1 MPICSDAEVF
11 VMSRIAS
18 EESDNDDP
26 IDETDDTTRSGG
38 CCVLVEACGNVIA
51 ANKGGL
57 DSLVSFERT
66 CFIWRWKGPD
76 PQTKIW
82 KRAEGAD
89 LDHVGCAVV
98 GMTLGRSAF
107 TSVLIQHTIRNTIR
121 VNVLKIRDSNPEVSQ
136 GSRAPCWLHIKRS
149 SVSFLACS
157 RRT

>member
-38 CCVLVEACGNVIA
+38 CVLVEACGNVIA

-66 CFIWRWKGPD
+66 CFIWRWKGPE

-82 KRAEGAD
+82 KRAE
-89 LDHVGCAVV
+89 
-98 GMTLGRSAF
+98 
-107 TSVLIQHTIRNTIR
+107 
-121 VNVLKIRDSNPEVSQ
+121 
-136 GSRAPCWLHIKRS
+136 SRP
-149 SVSFLACS
+149 
-157 RRT
+157 